1 MRNELGSS
9 QSISLTIVGLPLNV
23 VSNVGF
29 QLFSPFS
36 SGFSCWKSSALRSV
50 NLSPVLTSHPRVRL
64 AAVVGVP
71 DELRGEE
78 VKAFVVS
85 DATADELTEYCADR
99 LASFK
104 VPRFW
109 EFRDD
114 LPRTPS
120 ERVAKELLR

>member
-1 MRNELGSS
+1 MDM
-9 QSISLTIVGLPLNV
+9 T
-23 VSNVGF
+23 
-29 QLFSPFS
+29 
-36 SGFSCWKSSALRSV
+36 SV
-50 NLSPVLTSHPRVRL
+50 EEVLMSHPRVKL
-64 AAVVGVP
+64 AAVLGVP
-71 DELRGEE
+71 DEIRGEE
-78 VKAFVVS
+78 VKAFVVGDV
-85 DATADELTEYCADR
+85 DAPELEVFCADR